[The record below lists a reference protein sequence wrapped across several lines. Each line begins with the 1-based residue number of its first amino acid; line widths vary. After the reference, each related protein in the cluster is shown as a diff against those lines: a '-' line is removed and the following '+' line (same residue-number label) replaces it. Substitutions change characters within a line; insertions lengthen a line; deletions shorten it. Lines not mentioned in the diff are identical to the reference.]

1 MSFPSRKDIDRVLKK
16 LENAEPAFVIDR
28 KNASAVD
35 KVKYDLCKEFV
46 KYVLE
51 NKISQIE
58 LAEKLGVDKA
68 RVNKIVKYRIEY
80 FTIDKLLSLLSIIKP
95 NKELKVS

>member
-1 MSFPSRKDIDRVLKK
+1 MSFPSRKELDRVLKK
-16 LENAEPAFVIDR
+16 LENFEPSFVIDR
-28 KNASAVD
+28 KNSSAVD
-35 KVKYDLCKEFV
+35 KVKYDLCAEFV
-46 KYVLE
+46 KFILD

-80 FTIDKLLSLLSIIKP
+80 FTIDKLLSLLSVIKP

>member
-1 MSFPSRKDIDRVLKK
+1 MSFPSRKEIDRVLKK
-16 LENAEPAFVIDR
+16 LENAEPSFVIDR

-58 LAEKLGVDKA
+58 LAEKLGFDKA

-80 FTIDKLLSLLSIIKP
+80 FTIDKLLALLSIIKP

>member
-51 NKISQIE
+51 NKISQIK